1 MCVWD
6 DRIIVAAATLTLPN
20 PPAGGQGGGLGAGL
34 ITTQPPTQSFTSSS
48 PPPSSSHHHPEFYI
62 IITTIIIIVI
72 TTIII
77 NSSPPNRLPIVL
89 RHRHHHHH
97 HLITQPPTYNIV
109 KFLAIIISRNIMLES
124 SVWSG
129 KIILMSTLRAGPYY
143 HSTPPIL
150 QWETILEIIKRSV
163 LGQGGQR
170 FGRGLYL
177 EGRGWLETSRQV
189 GEGVCRI
196 QFCLLSWGK
205 PWAVHE
211 LSAAT
216 PVNFT

>member
-34 ITTQPPTQSFTSSS
+34 ITTQPPTHSFTSSS
-48 PPPSSSHHHPEFYI
+48 PSSSSSHHPTNH
-62 IITTIIIIVI
+62 
-72 TTIII
+72 
-77 NSSPPNRLPIVL
+77 LPRNL
-89 RHRHHHHH
+89 
-97 HLITQPPTYNIV
+97 V
-109 KFLAIIISRNIMLES
+109 KFLVIIISRNIRLES
-124 SVWSG
+124 AAWSEE
-129 KIILMSTLRAGPYY
+129 IIFMSILGAGPYY

-177 EGRGWLETSRQV
+177 QGRGGWRLAGKWASVFAGYNFAFCREASREQCTNWV
-189 GEGVCRI
+189 P
-196 QFCLLSWGK
+196 Q
-205 PWAVHE
+205 HQ
-211 LSAAT
+211 
-216 PVNFT
+216 

>member
-34 ITTQPPTQSFTSSS
+34 ITTQPPTHSFTSSS
-48 PPPSSSHHHPEFYI
+48 PSSSSSHHPTNH
-62 IITTIIIIVI
+62 
-72 TTIII
+72 
-77 NSSPPNRLPIVL
+77 LPRNL
-89 RHRHHHHH
+89 
-97 HLITQPPTYNIV
+97 V
-109 KFLAIIISRNIMLES
+109 KFLVIIISRNIRLES
-124 SVWSG
+124 AAWSEE
-129 KIILMSTLRAGPYY
+129 IIFMSILGAGPYY

-150 QWETILEIIKRSV
+150 QWETILEIIKRSF

-205 PWAVHE
+205 PWALHE